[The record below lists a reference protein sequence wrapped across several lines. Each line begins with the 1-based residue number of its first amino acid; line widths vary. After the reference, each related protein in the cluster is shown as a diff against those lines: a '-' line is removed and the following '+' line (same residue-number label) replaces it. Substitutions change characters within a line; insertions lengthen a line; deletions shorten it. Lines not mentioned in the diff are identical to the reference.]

1 MKKIISLIICILV
14 IFNYVDAQNERNT
27 VKINCDESPADV
39 YVRKITQK
47 YSSKESLKSNSKQLF
62 SVCDTLILYD
72 SLTPYSKTISIYNS
86 LGLSTE
92 IRHYYLDPVNYQ
104 LGDVTYLQYNSNNL
118 LSTQIRQNV
127 SNGIYTNIYKVE
139 YQYDNQNNQTAVSN
153 YNWLNNVWNASNKIE
168 YQYDNQNNQTVG
180 SSYSWLNNVWDAIR
194 IDSLFYSASNQLIEH
209 KVYDK
214 YNNSWIKSYTWKY
227 YYYVSN
233 DTNIFIQEA
242 YIGDTLNS
250 SGKVIN
256 IYNSANLLIETTS
269 FYKSGSIWNPST
281 KNTYTYNSQN
291 QIIEKDIYVND
302 GLGLNNTQK
311 ENYYYSNSNNA
322 DSCVYSYL
330 KNSIWLSM
338 YYTYFTY
345 DQYSNITSYIYK
357 SLSDSLTVNY
367 ILKEEYTFDNYG
379 NSTKCRAYM
388 LVNGVWTLMR
398 FQWLY
403 QYINSEQAYLHMHI
417 SGYDAT
423 YKSFNSTGI
432 ELLQNPSIL
441 FYPNPAI
448 DKIYFANPQ
457 PNAIV
462 SILSI
467 DGKLVS
473 STQLINQNSIN
484 VSSLSPGIYLIR
496 LVNSEGITTQKFLK
510 K

>member
-27 VKINCDESPADV
+27 VKINSDESPADV

-86 LGLSTE
+86 LGLPTE
-92 IRHYYLDPVNYQ
+92 IRNYYLDPVNYQ

-127 SNGIYTNIYKVE
+127 LNGIYTNVYK
-139 YQYDNQNNQTAVSN
+139 A
-153 YNWLNNVWNASNKIE
+153 E
-168 YQYDNQNNQTVG
+168 YQYDNQNNQTVI
-180 SSYSWLNNVWDAIR
+180 SNYNWLNNVWDVAR
-194 IDSLFYSASNQLIEH
+194 IDSSFYSASNQLIEY
-209 KVYDK
+209 KIYDK

-233 DTNIFIQEA
+233 DTNIFIKEV
-242 YIGDTLNS
+242 YISDTLNN

-269 FYKSGSIWNPST
+269 FNKSGSVWSPSS
-281 KNTYTYNSQN
+281 KYTYTYNSQN
-291 QIIEKDIYVND
+291 QIIERDLYVND
-302 GLGLNNTQK
+302 GLGLNNIQK
-311 ENYYYSNSNNA
+311 NNYYYSNSNNA
-322 DSCVYSYL
+322 DSCVNSYL

-345 DQYSNITSYIYK
+345 DQYNNITSYIYK

-367 ILKEEYTFDNYG
+367 ILKEEYIFDNYG
-379 NSTKCRAYM
+379 NSTKCRAYI
-388 LVNGVWTLMR
+388 LANGVWTLMR
-398 FQWLY
+398 GQWLY
-403 QYINSEQAYLHMHI
+403 QYINSERTDYHMNI

-423 YKSFNSTGI
+423 YKNFNSTGI

-457 PNAIV
+457 PNTIV

-467 DGKLVS
+467 DGKLIS

>member
-14 IFNYVDAQNERNT
+14 ICNYVDAQNERNT
-27 VKINCDESPADV
+27 VKISCDESPADA
-39 YVRKITQK
+39 YVRQITQK

-86 LGLSTE
+86 LGLPTE
-92 IRHYYLDPVNYQ
+92 VRHYYLDSVNYQ
-104 LGDVTYLQYNSNNL
+104 LGNVTYLQYNSNNL
-118 LSTQIRQNV
+118 LSVQIRQDV
-127 SNGIYTNIYKVE
+127 SNGIYTNIYKM
-139 YQYDNQNNQTAVSN
+139 
-153 YNWLNNVWNASNKIE
+153 E
-168 YQYDNQNNQTVG
+168 YQYDNQNNQTVA
-180 SSYSWLNNVWDAIR
+180 SNYNWLNNAWDVIR
-194 IDSLFYSASNQLIEH
+194 IDSSFYSTSNQLIES
-209 KVYDK
+209 KIYNK
-214 YNNSWIKSYTWKY
+214 YNNSWIKLIAWKY
-227 YYYVSN
+227 YYYINN
-233 DTNIFIQEA
+233 DTNIFIKEV
-242 YIGDTLNS
+242 YLGDTLNH

-269 FYKSGSIWNPST
+269 LYKSDSVWVPSS
-281 KNTYTYNSQN
+281 KDTYTYNSQN
-291 QIIEKDIYVND
+291 QIIEKDLYVND
-302 GLGLNNTQK
+302 GLSLNNIQK
-311 ENYYYSNSNNA
+311 NNYYYSNSNNA
-322 DSCVYSYL
+322 DSCVNSYL
-330 KNSIWLSM
+330 KNSIWLST

-345 DQYSNITSYIYK
+345 DQYNNITSYIHK
-357 SLSDSLTVNY
+357 FLTDSLTVNY
-367 ILKEEYTFDNYG
+367 IVKEEYTFDNYG
-379 NSTKCRAYM
+379 NSTKCRGYM
-388 LVNGVWTLMR
+388 LVNGMWTLIR
-398 FQWLY
+398 GQWFY
-403 QYINSEQAYLHMHI
+403 QYINSERTEYHMNI

-423 YKSFNSTGI
+423 YKNFNSTGI

-496 LVNSEGITTQKFLK
+496 LINSKGITTQKFLK
-510 K
+510 E